1 MLFVQPGLLTEETQ
15 KTKDKQ
21 QEKPIPSRYVCANC
35 HTPVSDASCLL
46 VIQGDSPNHY
56 FANPDGLLFEIL
68 TFSWCQNLLDGSPSV
83 WQNTWFAGYSWT
95 VQYCS
100 GCQIHMGW
108 RYDGSAEPTRFYGI
122 VRERLIEIEEKP
134 D

>member
-15 KTKDKQ
+15 KIKDKQ
-21 QEKPIPSRYVCANC
+21 QEKPVPSRYVCANC

-68 TFSWCQNLLDGSPSV
+68 TFSWCQNLLDGSHSV

>member
-1 MLFVQPGLLTEETQ
+1 MLFVQPGLLKDETQ

-21 QEKPIPSRYVCANC
+21 QEKPVPSRYVCANC

-100 GCQIHMGW
+100 VCQIHMGW

>member
-21 QEKPIPSRYVCANC
+21 QEKPVPSRYVCANC

-83 WQNTWFAGYSWT
+83 WQNTWFDGYSWT

>member
-1 MLFVQPGLLTEETQ
+1 MLFVQPGLLPEETQ

-21 QEKPIPSRYVCANC
+21 KEKPSLSRYVCANC

>member
-21 QEKPIPSRYVCANC
+21 QEKPVPSRYVCANC